1 MKNKK
6 IAATIIS
13 IAIASSTATVIAPES
28 FAQTFNQY
36 QQNTNAPAD
45 DSNFTA
51 IFAFPHN
58 TVKKNEDMIKKMN
71 ADMITF
77 GPRIYPPDAWQDS
90 DDTKKP
96 DVYPKEL
103 VDALGTDQLYY
114 FAGDV
119 EWENNS
125 NGKEIETS
133 QGTWYAIQ
141 CAGKWV
147 VNKKSGNKYMNAA
160 LAANNVGADFYL
172 GMPIP
177 QRWEKQTWLIDGSY
191 RDVMRAFNEEYV
203 KNYRS
208 VVDGYYQMG
217 EITLNASDSW
227 QPFFDNFQDQFDAI
241 KKHDPDAIVI
251 NSPYIRDSKKNSK
264 SKVINDSVEGY
275 KKLLSMS
282 QGLNFILAPQDGLG
296 TDTTALGKDNS
307 QVHNATAE
315 DVFKALSEVNKDR
328 LFSNAENMR
337 VEYTTGERD
346 PNTGELLNG
355 QSTDTTVERVK
366 DQIAAV
372 KNDVSGFI
380 AYMWNHMNT
389 PMNKISGI
397 ETLLD
402 GGFGGLKEIAYKAD
416 DRFTVSDAYNISY
429 EKVSI
434 EKPQSEKLSPIMK
447 EGNHPANKASRTLYS
462 GGKWKIEDGY
472 PWVTIDQLGNVSI
485 KPTNTIKAGA
495 YSPKVSVTFN
505 DGSEQVIPLSIT
517 VEEDK
522 STPTTSTTKTTPTS
536 KTPISSTTKT
546 TPTSKTSTTSTTK
559 TAQNSPTTSKT
570 SQSSSTKTST
580 TSTTKNATPTT
591 SKQSTPDK
599 TTNISSSA
607 VDNSNVETPI
617 SSTTEPVSSDMK
629 EYNTTNTAT
638 SSMTEFSTVDNVTN
652 DETTS
657 DTTKENSDTQEIST
671 NDKISN
677 DIEIITSENSFEDT
691 NDKEM
696 SLNENV
702 SNKENDT
709 TNNHISESDDN
720 NVITKKESDGSQKKE
735 PVSQVQNDI
744 SKHTGS
750 PVSHNAPIVQT
761 PQYHNT
767 IGASSGSATPGTQNP
782 PIVDTGGSIEKSL
795 MKKIID
801 SIQSLGKVF

>member
-1 MKNKK
+1 MKNKN
-6 IAATIIS
+6 IVATIIS

-77 GPRIYPPDAWQDS
+77 GPRIYPPDAWQES
-90 DDTKKP
+90 SVTKKP
-96 DVYPKEL
+96 DVYPQEL

-125 NGKEIETS
+125 NGRTIETS
-133 QGTWYAIQ
+133 QGTWYAIK

-177 QRWEKQTWLIDGSY
+177 QRWEKQSWLIDGSY

-251 NSPYIRDSKKNSK
+251 NSPYIRSSKKNDK
-264 SKVINDSVEGY
+264 YKVINDSVEGY

-282 QGLNFILAPQDGLG
+282 KGLNFILAPQDGLG
-296 TDTTALGKDNS
+296 TDTTALEKDNS
-307 QVHNATAE
+307 QHHTATTE
-315 DVFKALSEVNKDR
+315 DVFRALAQVNKDR

-346 PNTGELLNG
+346 PDTGELLHG
-355 QSTDTTVERVK
+355 QSTNTTVDRVK
-366 DQIAAV
+366 DQVAAV

-429 EKVSI
+429 EKISV
-434 EKPQSEKLSPIMK
+434 EKPQSKKLSPVMK

-472 PWVTIDQLGNVSI
+472 PWVTIDQLGNVAI
-485 KPTNTIKAGA
+485 KPTNTIKAGT
-495 YSPKVSVTFN
+495 YSPKVNVTFN

-546 TPTSKTSTTSTTK
+546 T
-559 TAQNSPTTSKT
+559 QNSPTTSKT
-570 SQSSSTKTST
+570 SQNSSTKTST
-580 TSTTKNATPTT
+580 TNTTKKTTPTT
-591 SKQSTPDK
+591 SKQSTPGKPTD
-599 TTNISSSA
+599 ISSSA

-629 EYNTTNTAT
+629 EDNTINTAT

-677 DIEIITSENSFEDT
+677 DIESITSENSFEDK

-709 TNNHISESDDN
+709 TDN

-735 PVSQVQNDI
+735 PVSQVQNNI
-744 SKHTGS
+744 SKHIGS

-782 PIVDTGGSIEKSL
+782 PIVDTGGSVEKSL
-795 MKKIID
+795 MKKIVD

>member
-1 MKNKK
+1 M
-6 IAATIIS
+6 IS
-13 IAIASSTATVIAPES
+13 IAVATSTATVIAPES

-51 IFAFPHN
+51 ILAFPYN
-58 TVKKNEDMIKKMN
+58 TIEKNEDMIKKMN

-77 GPRIYPPDAWQDS
+77 GPRLYPPNAWQDS
-90 DDTKKP
+90 NDTKKP

-125 NGKEIETS
+125 NGRKIETS

-147 VNKKSGNKYMNAA
+147 VNRKGGNKYMNAA
-160 LAANNVGADFYL
+160 QAANNVGADFYL

-177 QRWEKQTWLIDGSY
+177 QRWEKESWLIDGSY

-251 NSPYIRDSKKNSK
+251 NSPYIRSSKKNDK

-296 TDTTALGKDNS
+296 TDTTALEKDNS
-307 QVHNATAE
+307 QNHTATTE
-315 DVFKALSEVNKDR
+315 DVFRALSEVNKDR

-337 VEYTTGERD
+337 IEYTTGERD

-355 QSTDTTVERVK
+355 QSTNTTVERVK
-366 DQIAAV
+366 DQVAAV

-416 DRFTVSDAYNISY
+416 DRFTVSDAYDISY
-429 EKVSI
+429 EKISI
-434 EKPQSEKLSPIMK
+434 EKPQSKKLSPIMK

-462 GGKWKIEDGY
+462 GGKWKVEDGY
-472 PWVTIDQLGNVSI
+472 SWVTIDQLGNI
-485 KPTNTIKAGA
+485 NINPNDKIKAGS

-517 VEEDK
+517 IKEDENA
-522 STPTTSTTKTTPTS
+522 PTTSTPKKSTPVTS
-536 KTPISSTTKT
+536 KKSTPKKSTPATSKKSTT
-546 TPTSKTSTTSTTK
+546 
-559 TAQNSPTTSKT
+559 
-570 SQSSSTKTST
+570 
-580 TSTTKNATPTT
+580 
-591 SKQSTPDK
+591 DK

-617 SSTTEPVSSDMK
+617 SSTAEPVPSDI
-629 EYNTTNTAT
+629 EEDTTENTAT
-638 SSMTEFSTVDNVTN
+638 SSMTEFFDVDNIAN
-652 DETTS
+652 DETTNN
-657 DTTKENSDTQEIST
+657 TTKENTDTQEISN
-671 NDKISN
+671 NDKVSN
-677 DIEIITSENSFEDT
+677 DIENVTSENPFEDA
-691 NDKEM
+691 NDKEG
-696 SLNENV
+696 SL
-702 SNKENDT
+702 SENDSNNEKDT
-709 TNNHISESDDN
+709 TDN
-720 NVITKKESDGSQKKE
+720 NVTIKEKSNDSQKNE
-735 PVSQVQNDI
+735 PVSQVKNNI
-744 SKHTGS
+744 SRHTGS

-767 IGASSGSATPGTQNP
+767 VGTSMGSAIPETQKP
-782 PIVDTGGSIEKSL
+782 PIVDTGGSVEKSL
-795 MKKIID
+795 MKKIVD
-801 SIQSLGKVF
+801 SIQSLGKIF

>member
-13 IAIASSTATVIAPES
+13 IAIASSTATVIVPES

-77 GPRIYPPDAWQDS
+77 GPRIYPPNAWQDS
-90 DDTKKP
+90 DTTKKP

-125 NGKEIETS
+125 NGRTIETS
-133 QGTWYAIQ
+133 QGKWYAIQ

-251 NSPYIRDSKKNSK
+251 NSPYIRSSKKNDK

-282 QGLNFILAPQDGLG
+282 KGLNFILAPQDGLG
-296 TDTTALGKDNS
+296 TDTTALEKDNS
-307 QVHNATAE
+307 QYHTATTE
-315 DVFKALSEVNKDR
+315 DVFRALSAVNKNR

-346 PNTGELLNG
+346 PDTGELLHG

-447 EGNHPANKASRTLYS
+447 EGNDTANKTSRTLYS

-472 PWVTIDQLGNVSI
+472 PWVTIDQLGNVAI
-485 KPTNTIKAGA
+485 KPTNTIKAGT
-495 YSPKVSVTFN
+495 YSPKVNVTFN

-517 VEEDK
+517 VKEDK
-522 STPTTSTTKTTPTS
+522 STPTTSTTKT
-536 KTPISSTTKT
+536 
-546 TPTSKTSTTSTTK
+546 
-559 TAQNSPTTSKT
+559 SPTTSKT
-570 SQSSSTKTST
+570 SQTSSAT
-580 TSTTKNATPTT
+580 TSTTKNTTPTT
-591 SKQSTPDK
+591 SKQPTPNK
-599 TTNISSSA
+599 TTNISSSTIES
-607 VDNSNVETPI
+607 SNVDAPTS
-617 SSTTEPVSSDMK
+617 SSTMPIPSDVEEK
-629 EYNTTNTAT
+629 NTTDTTTT
-638 SSMTEFSTVDNVTN
+638 SSTGFSTVDNAIG
-652 DETTS
+652 DETITSTSNITEETS
-657 DTTKENSDTQEIST
+657 DR
-671 NDKISN
+671 
-677 DIEIITSENSFEDT
+677 
-691 NDKEM
+691 
-696 SLNENV
+696 
-702 SNKENDT
+702 KENDT
-709 TNNHISESDDN
+709 SDEVSSSMKNTTAEDSFEDQTDEEISSSMNVYDEKNSTTDNHISKSDDN
-720 NVITKKESDGSQKKE
+720 NVITKKEPDDSQKKE
-735 PVSQVQNDI
+735 PVSQVQSNT
-744 SKHTGS
+744 STRTGS

-767 IGASSGSATPGTQNP
+767 IGASSESAIPGTQNP
-782 PIVDTGGSIEKSL
+782 PIVDTGGSVEKSL
-795 MKKIID
+795 MKKIVD
-801 SIQSLGKVF
+801 SIQSLGKIF

>member
-6 IAATIIS
+6 IVATMIS

-58 TVKKNEDMIKKMN
+58 TVKKNEDMIKNMN

-77 GPRIYPPDAWQDS
+77 GPRIYPPDAWQEG
-90 DDTKKP
+90 KKP

-119 EWENNS
+119 EWENND
-125 NGKEIETS
+125 NGRTIETS

-241 KKHDPDAIVI
+241 KKHDPNAIVI
-251 NSPYIRDSKKNSK
+251 NSPYIRSSKKNDK

-282 QGLNFILAPQDGLG
+282 KGLNFILAPQDGLG
-296 TDTTALGKDNS
+296 TDTTALEKDNS
-307 QVHNATAE
+307 QYHTATTE
-315 DVFKALSEVNKDR
+315 DVFRALAQVNKDR

-346 PNTGELLNG
+346 PDTGELLHG
-355 QSTDTTVERVK
+355 QSTNTTVDRVK
-366 DQIAAV
+366 DQVAAI

-416 DRFTVSDAYNISY
+416 DRFTVSDAYDISY
-429 EKVSI
+429 EKISV
-434 EKPQSEKLSPIMK
+434 EKPQSKKLSPVMK

-485 KPTNTIKAGA
+485 KPTNTIKAGT
-495 YSPKVSVTFN
+495 YSPKVNVTFN

-522 STPTTSTTKTTPTS
+522 STPNT
-536 KTPISSTTKT
+536 STTKT

-559 TAQNSPTTSKT
+559 TAQNSLTTSKT
-570 SQSSSTKTST
+570 SQNSSTKTST
-580 TSTTKNATPTT
+580 TNTTKNTTPTT

-599 TTNISSSA
+599 ITNISSSA

-657 DTTKENSDTQEIST
+657 DTTKENSDTQEISI

-677 DIEIITSENSFEDT
+677 DIESITSENSSEDT

-709 TNNHISESDDN
+709 TDN
-720 NVITKKESDGSQKKE
+720 NVITKKEPDDSQKKE
-735 PVSQVQNDI
+735 PVSQIQNDI

-767 IGASSGSATPGTQNP
+767 IGASSGSAIPGTQNP
-782 PIVDTGGSIEKSL
+782 PIVDTGGSVEKSL
-795 MKKIID
+795 MKKIVD
-801 SIQSLGKVF
+801 SIQSLGKIF

>member
-6 IAATIIS
+6 IVATMIS

-77 GPRIYPPDAWQDS
+77 GPRIYPPDAWQEE
-90 DDTKKP
+90 KKP

-177 QRWEKQTWLIDGSY
+177 QRWEKETWLIDGSY

-241 KKHDPDAIVI
+241 KKHDPNAIVI
-251 NSPYIRDSKKNSK
+251 NSPYIRSSKKNDK

-282 QGLNFILAPQDGLG
+282 KGLNFILAPQDGLG
-296 TDTTALGKDNS
+296 TDTTALEKDNS
-307 QVHNATAE
+307 QYHTATTE
-315 DVFKALSEVNKDR
+315 DVFRALAQVNKDR

-346 PNTGELLNG
+346 PNTGELLHG

-447 EGNHPANKASRTLYS
+447 EGNDPANKTSRTLYS

-522 STPTTSTTKTTPTS
+522 STPTTSTTKTSPTTS
-536 KTPISSTTKT
+536 KTSQPSSATTSKKSSTTS
-546 TPTSKTSTTSTTK
+546 TSITKTSTTSTTK
-559 TAQNSPTTSKT
+559 TA
-570 SQSSSTKTST
+570 
-580 TSTTKNATPTT
+580 TPTT
-591 SKQSTPDK
+591 SKQSTTNK
-599 TTNISSSA
+599 TTDISSSIVESSD
-607 VDNSNVETPI
+607 VDTPT
-617 SSTTEPVSSDMK
+617 SSTTINPSDAEEKSTTDATTSSTGFSNVDNAIGDETITSTSNITEETSDRQENNTSNEVSSSM
-629 EYNTTNTAT
+629 ENITNN
-638 SSMTEFSTVDNVTN
+638 SLEDQP
-652 DETTS
+652 DE
-657 DTTKENSDTQEIST
+657 EISSSINVEDEKNRI
-671 NDKISN
+671 NDN
-677 DIEIITSENSFEDT
+677 NV
-691 NDKEM
+691 DK
-696 SLNENV
+696 
-702 SNKENDT
+702 
-709 TNNHISESDDN
+709 SDDN
-720 NVITKKESDGSQKKE
+720 NVITKNKSDGSQKKE
-735 PVSQVQNDI
+735 PVSQIQSNTSI
-744 SKHTGS
+744 RTGS

-761 PQYHNT
+761 PQYPNT
-767 IGASSGSATPGTQNP
+767 VGTSQGNVVPGTQNP
-782 PIVDTGGSIEKSL
+782 PIVDTGGSVEKSL
-795 MKKIID
+795 MKKIVD
-801 SIQSLGKVF
+801 SIQSLGKTF

>member
-1 MKNKK
+1 M
-6 IAATIIS
+6 
-13 IAIASSTATVIAPES
+13 
-28 FAQTFNQY
+28 
-36 QQNTNAPAD
+36 
-45 DSNFTA
+45 
-51 IFAFPHN
+51 
-58 TVKKNEDMIKKMN
+58 
-71 ADMITF
+71 
-77 GPRIYPPDAWQDS
+77 
-90 DDTKKP
+90 
-96 DVYPKEL
+96 
-103 VDALGTDQLYY
+103 YY

-119 EWENNS
+119 EWENND
-125 NGKEIETS
+125 NGRTIETS

-147 VNKKSGNKYMNAA
+147 VNKKNGNKYMNAA

-227 QPFFDNFQDQFDAI
+227 KPFFDNFQDQFDAI

-251 NSPYIRDSKKNSK
+251 NSPYIRSSKKNDK

-282 QGLNFILAPQDGLG
+282 KGLNFILAPQDGLG
-296 TDTTALGKDNS
+296 TDTTALEKDNS
-307 QVHNATAE
+307 QYHTATTE
-315 DVFKALSEVNKDR
+315 DVFRALAQVNKDR

-346 PNTGELLNG
+346 PDTGELLNG

-366 DQIAAV
+366 DQVAAV

-447 EGNHPANKASRTLYS
+447 EGNDPANKASRTLYS
-462 GGKWKIEDGY
+462 GGKWKVEDGY

-522 STPTTSTTKTTPTS
+522 STPTTSTTET
-536 KTPISSTTKT
+536 
-546 TPTSKTSTTSTTK
+546 
-559 TAQNSPTTSKT
+559 SPTTSKT
-570 SQSSSTKTST
+570 TTSSTKTST
-580 TSTTKNATPTT
+580 TSTTKTATPTT
-591 SKQSTPDK
+591 SKQSTTNK
-599 TTNISSSA
+599 TTDTSSSIVESSD
-607 VDNSNVETPI
+607 VDTPT
-617 SSTTEPVSSDMK
+617 SSTTTTTNPSDVEEK
-629 EYNTTNTAT
+629 NTTDATTSNTG
-638 SSMTEFSTVDNVTN
+638 FSTVDNAIG
-652 DETTS
+652 DET
-657 DTTKENSDTQEIST
+657 
-671 NDKISN
+671 
-677 DIEIITSENSFEDT
+677 ITSTSNITKDASDRQENNTSNEVSSSMENITNNSFEDQPDKGISSSINVEDEKNRI
-691 NDKEM
+691 ND
-696 SLNENV
+696 NNV
-702 SNKENDT
+702 DK
-709 TNNHISESDDN
+709 SDDN
-720 NVITKKESDGSQKKE
+720 NVIVKKESDDSQKKE
-735 PVSQVQNDI
+735 PASQVQSNT
-744 SKHTGS
+744 STRTGS

-767 IGASSGSATPGTQNP
+767 VGTSQGSVVPGIQNS
-782 PIVDTGGSIEKSL
+782 PIVDTGGSVEKSL
-795 MKKIID
+795 MKKIVD
-801 SIQSLGKVF
+801 SIQSLGKIF

>member
-1 MKNKK
+1 M
-6 IAATIIS
+6 IS
-13 IAIASSTATVIAPES
+13 IAVATSTATVIAPES

-51 IFAFPHN
+51 ILAFPYN
-58 TVKKNEDMIKKMN
+58 TIEKNEDMIKKMN

-77 GPRIYPPDAWQDS
+77 GPRLYPPNAWQDS
-90 DDTKKP
+90 NDTKKP

-125 NGKEIETS
+125 NGRKIETS

-147 VNKKSGNKYMNAA
+147 VNRKGGNKYMNAA
-160 LAANNVGADFYL
+160 QAANNVGADFYL

-177 QRWEKQTWLIDGSY
+177 QRWEKESWLIDGSY

-251 NSPYIRDSKKNSK
+251 NSPYIRSSKKNDK

-296 TDTTALGKDNS
+296 TDTTALEKDNS
-307 QVHNATAE
+307 QNHTATTE
-315 DVFKALSEVNKDR
+315 DVFRALSEVNKDR

-337 VEYTTGERD
+337 IEYTTGERD

-355 QSTDTTVERVK
+355 QSTNTTVERVK
-366 DQIAAV
+366 DQVAAV

-416 DRFTVSDAYNISY
+416 DRFTVSDAYDISY
-429 EKVSI
+429 EKISI
-434 EKPQSEKLSPIMK
+434 EKPQSKKLSPIMK

-462 GGKWKIEDGY
+462 GGKWKVEDGY
-472 PWVTIDQLGNVSI
+472 SWVTIDQLGNI
-485 KPTNTIKAGA
+485 NINPNDKIKAGS

-517 VEEDK
+517 IKEDENA
-522 STPTTSTTKTTPTS
+522 PTTSTPKKSTPATS
-536 KTPISSTTKT
+536 KKSTPKKSTPATSKKSTT
-546 TPTSKTSTTSTTK
+546 
-559 TAQNSPTTSKT
+559 
-570 SQSSSTKTST
+570 
-580 TSTTKNATPTT
+580 
-591 SKQSTPDK
+591 DK

-617 SSTTEPVSSDMK
+617 SSTAEPVPSDI
-629 EYNTTNTAT
+629 EEDTTENTAT
-638 SSMTEFSTVDNVTN
+638 SSMTEFFDVDNIAN
-652 DETTS
+652 DETTNN
-657 DTTKENSDTQEIST
+657 TTKENTDTQEISN
-671 NDKISN
+671 NDKVSN
-677 DIEIITSENSFEDT
+677 DIENVTSENPFEDA
-691 NDKEM
+691 NDKEG
-696 SLNENV
+696 SL
-702 SNKENDT
+702 SENDSNNEKDT
-709 TNNHISESDDN
+709 TDN
-720 NVITKKESDGSQKKE
+720 NVTIKEKSNDSQKNE
-735 PVSQVQNDI
+735 PVSQVKNNI
-744 SKHTGS
+744 SRHTGS

-767 IGASSGSATPGTQNP
+767 VGTSMGSAIPETQKP
-782 PIVDTGGSIEKSL
+782 PIVDTGGSVEKSL
-795 MKKIID
+795 MKKIVD
-801 SIQSLGKVF
+801 SIQSLGKIF

>member
-13 IAIASSTATVIAPES
+13 IAIASSTATVITPES
-28 FAQTFNQY
+28 FAQPFNQY
-36 QQNTNAPAD
+36 QQNTNASAD

-77 GPRIYPPDAWQDS
+77 GPRIYPPDAWQEG
-90 DDTKKP
+90 KKP

-125 NGKEIETS
+125 NGRTIETS

-147 VNKKSGNKYMNAA
+147 VNKKSGNKYMDAA
-160 LAANNVGADFYL
+160 QAANNVGADFYL

-191 RDVMRAFNEEYV
+191 RNVMRAFNEEYV

-227 QPFFDNFQDQFDAI
+227 KPFFDNFQDQFDAI

-251 NSPYIRDSKKNSK
+251 NSPYIRSSKKNDK

-282 QGLNFILAPQDGLG
+282 KGLNFILAPQDGLG
-296 TDTTALGKDNS
+296 TDTTALEKDNS
-307 QVHNATAE
+307 QHHTATTE
-315 DVFKALSEVNKDR
+315 DVFRALAKVNKDR

-346 PNTGELLNG
+346 PDTGELLHG
-355 QSTDTTVERVK
+355 QSTNTTVDRVK
-366 DQIAAV
+366 DQVAAV

-429 EKVSI
+429 EKISV
-434 EKPQSEKLSPIMK
+434 EKPQSKKLSPVMK
-447 EGNHPANKASRTLYS
+447 EGNDPANKTSRTLYS
-462 GGKWKIEDGY
+462 GGKWKVEDGY
-472 PWVTIDQLGNVSI
+472 PWVTIDQLGNVAI

-517 VEEDK
+517 IEEDK
-522 STPTTSTTKTTPTS
+522 STPTTSTTKTTPTSKTSTTSTTKTTPTS

-546 TPTSKTSTTSTTK
+546 T
-559 TAQNSPTTSKT
+559 QNSPTTSKT
-570 SQSSSTKTST
+570 SQNSSSTKTST
-580 TSTTKNATPTT
+580 TNTTKNTTPTT

-617 SSTTEPVSSDMK
+617 SSTTEPVSSDM
-629 EYNTTNTAT
+629 EEDNTTNTAT
-638 SSMTEFSTVDNVTN
+638 SSMTEFSTVDSVTN

-677 DIEIITSENSFEDT
+677 DIESITSENSFEDT

-702 SNKENDT
+702 NNKENDT
-709 TNNHISESDDN
+709 TDN
-720 NVITKKESDGSQKKE
+720 NVITKKESDVSKKKE

>member
-447 EGNHPANKASRTLYS
+447 EGNDPANKASRTLYS
-462 GGKWKIEDGY
+462 GGKWKVEDGY
-472 PWVTIDQLGNVSI
+472 PWVTIDQLGNVTI
-485 KPTNTIKAGA
+485 KPTNTIKSGA

-517 VEEDK
+517 IEEDK
-522 STPTTSTTKTTPTS
+522 STPTTSTTKT
-536 KTPISSTTKT
+536 
-546 TPTSKTSTTSTTK
+546 
-559 TAQNSPTTSKT
+559 SPTTSKT
-570 SQSSSTKTST
+570 SQTSSKTTTSSATTSKKSSTTSTSSTKTST
-580 TSTTKNATPTT
+580 TSTTKTATPTT
-591 SKQSTPDK
+591 SKQSTTNK
-599 TTNISSSA
+599 TTDISSSIVESSD
-607 VDNSNVETPI
+607 VDTPT
-617 SSTTEPVSSDMK
+617 SSTTTNPSDV
-629 EYNTTNTAT
+629 EETNTTDATT
-638 SSMTEFSTVDNVTN
+638 SSTGFSTVDNTIG
-652 DETTS
+652 DETITSTSNITEETS
-657 DTTKENSDTQEIST
+657 DRQENNT
-671 NDKISN
+671 SN
-677 DIEIITSENSFEDT
+677 EVSSSMENTINNSFEDQPDEEISSSINVEDEKNRS
-691 NDKEM
+691 ND
-696 SLNENV
+696 NNV
-702 SNKENDT
+702 DK
-709 TNNHISESDDN
+709 SDDN
-720 NVITKKESDGSQKKE
+720 NVITKNKSDGSQKKE
-735 PVSQVQNDI
+735 PASQVQSNT
-744 SKHTGS
+744 STRTGS

-767 IGASSGSATPGTQNP
+767 VGTSQGSDVPGTQNP
-782 PIVDTGGSIEKSL
+782 PIVDTGGSVEKSL
-795 MKKIID
+795 MKKIVD
-801 SIQSLGKVF
+801 SIQSLGKAF

>member
-1 MKNKK
+1 MNNKK

-13 IAIASSTATVIAPES
+13 IAIASFTATVIAPES
-28 FAQTFNQY
+28 FSQTFNQY

-58 TVKKNEDMIKKMN
+58 TVQKNEDMIKKMN

-77 GPRIYPPDAWQDS
+77 GPRIYPPNAWQES
-90 DDTKKP
+90 SVTKKP
-96 DVYPKEL
+96 DVYPREL

-125 NGKEIETS
+125 NGRTIETS

-160 LAANNVGADFYL
+160 QAANNVGADFYL

-227 QPFFDNFQDQFDAI
+227 KPFFDNFQDQFDAI

-251 NSPYIRDSKKNSK
+251 NSPYIRSSKKNDK

-296 TDTTALGKDNS
+296 TDTTALEKDNS
-307 QVHNATAE
+307 QNHTATTE
-315 DVFKALSEVNKDR
+315 DVFRALAEVNKDR

-346 PNTGELLNG
+346 PDTGELLHG

-429 EKVSI
+429 EKISV
-434 EKPQSEKLSPIMK
+434 EKPQSKKLSPIMK
-447 EGNHPANKASRTLYS
+447 EGNDPANKTSRTLYS
-462 GGKWKIEDGY
+462 GGKWKVEDGY
-472 PWVTIDQLGNVSI
+472 PWVTIDQLGNI
-485 KPTNTIKAGA
+485 NINPNNTIKAGS

-505 DGSEQVIPLSIT
+505 DRSEQVIPLSIT

-522 STPTTSTTKTTPTS
+522 STPTTSTTKTTQT
-536 KTPISSTTKT
+536 
-546 TPTSKTSTTSTTK
+546 
-559 TAQNSPTTSKT
+559 SPTTSKT
-570 SQSSSTKTST
+570 SQTSSATTSKKSSTTSTSSTKTST
-580 TSTTKNATPTT
+580 TSTTKNTTSTT

-599 TTNISSSA
+599 TTDISSSA
-607 VDNSNVETPI
+607 VNNSDVDTPI
-617 SSTTEPVSSDMK
+617 SSTTAPVSSDM
-629 EYNTTNTAT
+629 EEDNTTNIAT
-638 SSMTEFSTVDNVTN
+638 SSMTEFSTIDSVTN

-657 DTTKENSDTQEIST
+657 NTAKNNSDTQEIRT
-671 NDKISN
+671 KDKISN
-677 DIEIITSENSFEDT
+677 DIEGVTSENSFEDT
-691 NDKEM
+691 KGEEI

-702 SNKENDT
+702 NSKENDT
-709 TNNHISESDDN
+709 IDN
-720 NVITKKESDGSQKKE
+720 NVITKKKHDDSQKKE
-735 PVSQVQNDI
+735 PTSQVQSDI

-750 PVSHNAPIVQT
+750 PVFHNAQIVQT

-767 IGASSGSATPGTQNP
+767 IGASRGSAIPGSQNP
-782 PIVDTGGSIEKSL
+782 LIVDTGGSVEKSL
-795 MKKIID
+795 MKKIYD
-801 SIQSLGKVF
+801 YIQSLRKVF

>member
-1 MKNKK
+1 MKNRK
-6 IAATIIS
+6 IIASMIS
-13 IAIASSTATVIAPES
+13 IAVATSTATVIAPES

-51 IFAFPHN
+51 ILAFPYN
-58 TVKKNEDMIKKMN
+58 TIEKNEDMIKKMN

-77 GPRIYPPDAWQDS
+77 GPRLYPPNAWQDS
-90 DDTKKP
+90 NDTKKP

-125 NGKEIETS
+125 NGRKIETS

-147 VNKKSGNKYMNAA
+147 VNRKGGNKYMNAA
-160 LAANNVGADFYL
+160 QAANNVGADFYL

-177 QRWEKQTWLIDGSY
+177 QRWEKESWLIDGSY

-251 NSPYIRDSKKNSK
+251 NSPYIRSSKKNDK

-296 TDTTALGKDNS
+296 TDTTALEKDNS
-307 QVHNATAE
+307 QNHTATTE
-315 DVFKALSEVNKDR
+315 DVFRALSEVNKDR

-337 VEYTTGERD
+337 IEYTTGERD

-355 QSTDTTVERVK
+355 QSTNTTVERVK
-366 DQIAAV
+366 DQVAAV

-416 DRFTVSDAYNISY
+416 DRFTVSDAYDISY
-429 EKVSI
+429 EKISI
-434 EKPQSEKLSPIMK
+434 EKPQSKKLSPIMK

-462 GGKWKIEDGY
+462 GGKWKVEDGY
-472 PWVTIDQLGNVSI
+472 SWVTIDQLGNI
-485 KPTNTIKAGA
+485 NINPNDKIKAGS

-517 VEEDK
+517 IKEDENA
-522 STPTTSTTKTTPTS
+522 PTTSTPKKSTPVTS
-536 KTPISSTTKT
+536 KKSTPKKSTPATSKKSTPKKSTPATSKKSTPKKSTPATSKKSTT
-546 TPTSKTSTTSTTK
+546 
-559 TAQNSPTTSKT
+559 
-570 SQSSSTKTST
+570 
-580 TSTTKNATPTT
+580 
-591 SKQSTPDK
+591 DK

-617 SSTTEPVSSDMK
+617 SSTAEPVPSDI
-629 EYNTTNTAT
+629 EEDTTENTAT
-638 SSMTEFSTVDNVTN
+638 SSMTEFFDVDNIAN
-652 DETTS
+652 DETTNN
-657 DTTKENSDTQEIST
+657 TTKENTDTQEISN
-671 NDKISN
+671 NDKVSN
-677 DIEIITSENSFEDT
+677 DIENVTSENPFEDA
-691 NDKEM
+691 NDKEG
-696 SLNENV
+696 SL
-702 SNKENDT
+702 SENDSNNEKDT
-709 TNNHISESDDN
+709 TDN
-720 NVITKKESDGSQKKE
+720 NVTIKEKSNDSQKNE
-735 PVSQVQNDI
+735 PVSQVKNNI
-744 SKHTGS
+744 SRHTGS

-767 IGASSGSATPGTQNP
+767 VGTSMGSAIPETQKP
-782 PIVDTGGSIEKSL
+782 PIVDTGGSVEKSL
-795 MKKIID
+795 MKKIVD
-801 SIQSLGKVF
+801 SIQSLGKIF

>member
-1 MKNKK
+1 MKNRK
-6 IAATIIS
+6 IIASMIS
-13 IAIASSTATVIAPES
+13 IAVATSTATVIAPES

-51 IFAFPHN
+51 ILAFPYN
-58 TVKKNEDMIKKMN
+58 TIEKNEDMIKKMN

-77 GPRIYPPDAWQDS
+77 GPRLYPPNAWQDS
-90 DDTKKP
+90 NDTKKP

-125 NGKEIETS
+125 NGRKIETS

-147 VNKKSGNKYMNAA
+147 VNRKGGNKYMNAA
-160 LAANNVGADFYL
+160 QAANNVGADFYL

-177 QRWEKQTWLIDGSY
+177 QRWEKESWLIDGSY

-251 NSPYIRDSKKNSK
+251 NSPYIRSSKKNDK

-296 TDTTALGKDNS
+296 TDTTALEKDNS
-307 QVHNATAE
+307 QNHTATTE
-315 DVFKALSEVNKDR
+315 DVFRALSEVNKDR

-337 VEYTTGERD
+337 IEYTTGERD

-355 QSTDTTVERVK
+355 QSTNTTVERVK
-366 DQIAAV
+366 DQVAAV

-416 DRFTVSDAYNISY
+416 DRFTVSDAYDISY
-429 EKVSI
+429 EKISI
-434 EKPQSEKLSPIMK
+434 EKPQSKKLSPIMK

-462 GGKWKIEDGY
+462 GGKWKVEDGY
-472 PWVTIDQLGNVSI
+472 SWVTIDQLGNI
-485 KPTNTIKAGA
+485 NINPNDKIKAGS

-517 VEEDK
+517 IKEDENA
-522 STPTTSTTKTTPTS
+522 PTTSTPKKSTPATS
-536 KTPISSTTKT
+536 KKSTPKKSTPATSKKSTT
-546 TPTSKTSTTSTTK
+546 
-559 TAQNSPTTSKT
+559 
-570 SQSSSTKTST
+570 
-580 TSTTKNATPTT
+580 
-591 SKQSTPDK
+591 DK

-617 SSTTEPVSSDMK
+617 SSTAEPVPSDI
-629 EYNTTNTAT
+629 EEDTTENTAT
-638 SSMTEFSTVDNVTN
+638 SSMTEFFDVDNIAN
-652 DETTS
+652 DETTNN
-657 DTTKENSDTQEIST
+657 TTKENTDTQEISN
-671 NDKISN
+671 NDKVSN
-677 DIEIITSENSFEDT
+677 DIENVTSENPFEDA
-691 NDKEM
+691 NDKEG
-696 SLNENV
+696 SL
-702 SNKENDT
+702 SENDSNNEKDT
-709 TNNHISESDDN
+709 TDN
-720 NVITKKESDGSQKKE
+720 NVTIKEKSNDSQKNE
-735 PVSQVQNDI
+735 PVSQVKNNI
-744 SKHTGS
+744 SRHTGS

-767 IGASSGSATPGTQNP
+767 VGTSMGSAIPETQKP
-782 PIVDTGGSIEKSL
+782 PIVDTGGSVEKSL
-795 MKKIID
+795 MKKIVD
-801 SIQSLGKVF
+801 SIQSLGKIF

>member
-1 MKNKK
+1 MKNRK
-6 IAATIIS
+6 IIASMIS
-13 IAIASSTATVIAPES
+13 IAVATSTATVIAPES

-51 IFAFPHN
+51 ILAFPYN
-58 TVKKNEDMIKKMN
+58 TIEKNEDMIKKMN

-77 GPRIYPPDAWQDS
+77 GPRLYPPNAWQDS
-90 DDTKKP
+90 NDTKKP

-125 NGKEIETS
+125 NGRKIETS

-147 VNKKSGNKYMNAA
+147 VNRKGGNKYMNAA
-160 LAANNVGADFYL
+160 QAANNVGADFYL

-177 QRWEKQTWLIDGSY
+177 QRWEKESWLIDGSY

-251 NSPYIRDSKKNSK
+251 NSPYIRSSKKNDK

-296 TDTTALGKDNS
+296 TDTTALEKDNS
-307 QVHNATAE
+307 QNHTATTE
-315 DVFKALSEVNKDR
+315 DVFRALSEVNKDR

-337 VEYTTGERD
+337 IEYTTGERD

-355 QSTDTTVERVK
+355 QSTNTTVERVK
-366 DQIAAV
+366 DQVAAV

-416 DRFTVSDAYNISY
+416 DRFTVSDAYDISY
-429 EKVSI
+429 EKISI
-434 EKPQSEKLSPIMK
+434 EKPQSKKLSPIMK

-462 GGKWKIEDGY
+462 GGKWKVEDGY
-472 PWVTIDQLGNVSI
+472 SWVTIDQLGNI
-485 KPTNTIKAGA
+485 NINPNDKIKAGS

-517 VEEDK
+517 IKEDENA
-522 STPTTSTTKTTPTS
+522 PTTSTPKKSTPVTS
-536 KTPISSTTKT
+536 KKSTPKKSTPATSKKSTPKKSTPATSKKSTT
-546 TPTSKTSTTSTTK
+546 
-559 TAQNSPTTSKT
+559 
-570 SQSSSTKTST
+570 
-580 TSTTKNATPTT
+580 
-591 SKQSTPDK
+591 DK

-617 SSTTEPVSSDMK
+617 SSTAEPVPSDI
-629 EYNTTNTAT
+629 EEDTTENTAT
-638 SSMTEFSTVDNVTN
+638 SSMTEFFDVDNIAN
-652 DETTS
+652 DETTNN
-657 DTTKENSDTQEIST
+657 TTKENTDTQEISN
-671 NDKISN
+671 NDKVSN
-677 DIEIITSENSFEDT
+677 DIENVTSENPFEDA
-691 NDKEM
+691 NDKEG
-696 SLNENV
+696 SL
-702 SNKENDT
+702 SENDSNNEKDT
-709 TNNHISESDDN
+709 TDN
-720 NVITKKESDGSQKKE
+720 NVTIKEKSNDSQKNE
-735 PVSQVQNDI
+735 PVSQVKNNI
-744 SKHTGS
+744 SRHTGS

-767 IGASSGSATPGTQNP
+767 VGTSMGSAIPETQKP
-782 PIVDTGGSIEKSL
+782 PIVDTGGSVEKSL
-795 MKKIID
+795 MKKIVD
-801 SIQSLGKVF
+801 SIQSLGKIF